1 MWDLI
6 KEIYYL
12 KIAIY
17 KYVLVFMIF
26 LFTFIDPPGQMS
38 RLGLKKMKSYAAK
51 KARNTCTTSTL
62 LQRFPG
68 VNWARNYNLD
78 CFIGDLIAGLTT
90 ALTVIPQGIGYAP
103 LAGLPLQ
110 VSYSIYFLIYAK
122 LQFRYRRLY
131 IYIQ

>member
-1 MWDLI
+1 MI
-6 KEIYYL
+6 KKCDYL

-17 KYVLVFMIF
+17 KYVFVFMIF

-38 RLGLKKMKSYAAK
+38 RLGLKKMKSYAVK

-78 CFIGDLIAGLTT
+78 CFLGDLIAGLTT

-110 VSYSIYFLIYAK
+110 VSYSIYFVNYST

>member
-1 MWDLI
+1 M
-6 KEIYYL
+6 

-38 RLGLKKMKSYAAK
+38 RLGLKKMKSYAVK

-68 VNWARNYNLD
+68 VNWARNYDLD
-78 CFIGDLIAGLTT
+78 CFLGDLIAGLTT

-110 VSYSIYFLIYAK
+110 VSYYSAMDFLNNAK
-122 LQFRYRRLY
+122 LQFRYDGC
-131 IYIQ
+131 IYNIYVVNYSIV